1 MKSEKVR
8 IYPGEEFREIEID
21 YSLKLRYA
29 ISNFGRMVSFIDKI
43 KDGRLLKG
51 IMLDGYRIFRFKIY
65 RDGKMINSHFFYY
78 KLVAKYFIPKT
89 NENQEFVIHL
99 DYCRSNDYIN
109 NLKLVSADERK
120 VHIRKNPHVIEAQ
133 KNFVEFNRSGK
144 GSKLTSTRVML
155 IKKLLANPNR
165 KTRIKMIARQF
176 GVSEMQIFRIK
187 SGENWGHIKV

>member
-8 IYPGEEFREIEID
+8 IYPGEEFREIEVD

-29 ISNFGRMVSFIDKI
+29 ISNFGRMASFIDKI

-89 NENQEFVIHL
+89 NENQEYVIHL
-99 DYCRSNDYIN
+99 DYSRSNDHTQ
-109 NLKLVSADERK
+109 NLKWVNADERME
-120 VHIRKNPHVIEAQ
+120 HIRKSPRLIEAR
-133 KNFVEFNRSGK
+133 KNFVEFNRNGI
-144 GSKLTSTRVML
+144 GSKLTETRVML

-187 SGENWGHIKV
+187 SGENWGHVKI